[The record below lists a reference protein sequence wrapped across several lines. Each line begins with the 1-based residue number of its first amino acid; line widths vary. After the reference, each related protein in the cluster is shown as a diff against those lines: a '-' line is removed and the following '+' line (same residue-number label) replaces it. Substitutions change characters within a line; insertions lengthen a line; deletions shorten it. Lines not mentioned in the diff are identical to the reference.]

1 MQPMSGMPQP
11 GGMPGMPQPGGMLS
25 MPGSNPHQQSSPTN
39 NMLPPGRGTPG
50 QTHLPPLKSVAKV
63 PRFLSESTSSI
74 CREITIIP

>member
-11 GGMPGMPQPGGMLS
+11 GGMPG

-50 QTHLPPLKSVAKV
+50 QTHLPPQKPVAKV
-63 PRFLSESTSSI
+63 PCVLFGFTSFI
-74 CREITIIP
+74 CREFTNIC